1 MGRIIISFVL
11 QEFQCK
17 TRKSD
22 EIIAKTTYYTAYNKE
37 EENPL
42 TSRQKNQRWGSH
54 TVTKTMTM
62 KKYI

>member
-22 EIIAKTTYYTAYNKE
+22 EIIAKTTYYIKQGRRKPLDIKAKE
-37 EENPL
+37 SKMRITHSNEDDDDE
-42 TSRQKNQRWGSH
+42 K
-54 TVTKTMTM
+54 V
-62 KKYI
+62 YI